1 MILRSAS
8 IGMNCLH
15 LFFLQVPRSFLLK
28 GQTQQVIS
36 TSYVLTS
43 QSFVKALTCLRSID
57 ALQRSK
63 GGIMVDDNNVK
74 TGGYKRE
81 DEKEAINEVL
91 RELTKDEPSVYYL
104 STIEIA
110 EKVKTAVEEGKY
122 LDKEKLALLKGLSKS
137 DIQMLMSFHP
147 E

>member
-1 MILRSAS
+1 
-8 IGMNCLH
+8 
-15 LFFLQVPRSFLLK
+15 
-28 GQTQQVIS
+28 
-36 TSYVLTS
+36 
-43 QSFVKALTCLRSID
+43 
-57 ALQRSK
+57 
-63 GGIMVDDNNVK
+63 MVDDNNVK

-91 RELTKDEPSVYYL
+91 RELTKDEPYVHYL